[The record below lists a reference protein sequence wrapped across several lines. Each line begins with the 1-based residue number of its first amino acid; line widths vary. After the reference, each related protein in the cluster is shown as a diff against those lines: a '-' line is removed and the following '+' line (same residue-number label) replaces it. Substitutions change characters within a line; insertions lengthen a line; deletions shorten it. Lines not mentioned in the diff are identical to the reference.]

1 MLEDIIEI
9 LIISNDVSWTE
20 VESVVSEIIKKKIIV
35 LGQKRNQSI
44 SWGKN
49 DLRENIFLPGGGA
62 GLAEKF
68 KGVKERYVSAEARF
82 GANKGAKLADPMHGV
97 PDDVLVMVL

>member
-1 MLEDIIEI
+1 MG
-9 LIISNDVSWTE
+9 
-20 VESVVSEIIKKKIIV
+20 KK
-35 LGQKRNQSI
+35 
-44 SWGKN
+44 

-97 PDDVLVMVL
+97 PDDVLVMVLYGVPCGEGTKICTRSSEVIVITLPVSC

>member
-1 MLEDIIEI
+1 MG
-9 LIISNDVSWTE
+9 
-20 VESVVSEIIKKKIIV
+20 KKWSSLKY
-35 LGQKRNQSI
+35 
-44 SWGKN
+44 
-49 DLRENIFLPGGGA
+49 FLPGGGA

-68 KGVKERYVSAEARF
+68 KGVKDRYVSAEARF